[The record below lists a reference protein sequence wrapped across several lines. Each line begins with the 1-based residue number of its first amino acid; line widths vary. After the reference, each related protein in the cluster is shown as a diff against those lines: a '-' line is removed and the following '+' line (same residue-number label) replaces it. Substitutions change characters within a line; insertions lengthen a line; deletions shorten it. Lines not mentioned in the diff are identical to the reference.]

1 MPRHSNDLAKK
12 RHDAPLVSNVSSRY
26 GIHCAMKPRQPA
38 ISNDRPPGTPMLIIK
53 QLAAASILALSF
65 AASAQT
71 AQQVVDI
78 PTRPGVTQRMLVLT
92 PPEPKAAVVLLPGG
106 HGGLQIFANGS
117 MKWGDGNFLVR
128 TRQLFAEQGLMV
140 AVVDAPS
147 DRQSPPY
154 LGGFRQ
160 TPEHAADLK
169 AVIAWL
175 RENAKAPVWLVG
187 TSRGTQSAAYVA
199 TELAAAGGP
208 DGVVL
213 TSTILTED
221 KGRPV
226 PAMPLGKIRVPV
238 LVVHHEQDGCSL
250 CAFSAMPALMAKLAT
265 TPRSQLLSFTGGQSR
280 GDPCEAFAYH
290 GFNGIETAVVQQVAA
305 WVLAK

>member
-1 MPRHSNDLAKK
+1 MLSN
-12 RHDAPLVSNVSSRY
+12 RQLV
-26 GIHCAMKPRQPA
+26 G
-38 ISNDRPPGTPMLIIK
+38 
-53 QLAAASILALSF
+53 ASILALSF
-65 AASAQT
+65 VATAQT
-71 AQQVVDI
+71 TQKVVDI
-78 PTRPGVTQRMLVLT
+78 PTRPGVTQRMIVLT
-92 PPEPKAAVVLLPGG
+92 PLEPKAAVVLLPGR
-106 HGGLQIFANGS
+106 HGGLQIFPNGS

-128 TRQLFAEQGLMV
+128 TRQLFAERGLMV

-175 RENAKAPVWLVG
+175 RENSKAPVWLVG

-199 TELAAAGGP
+199 TELSGPEGP

-213 TSTILTED
+213 TSTIVIDD
-221 KGRPV
+221 KRRPV

-250 CAFSAMPALMAKLAT
+250 CSFSEVPTLMEKLAN
-265 TPRSQLLSFTGGQSR
+265 TPRSKLLSFKGGQNK

-290 GFNGIETAVVQQVAA
+290 GFNGLEPEVVQQVAA

>member
-1 MPRHSNDLAKK
+1 
-12 RHDAPLVSNVSSRY
+12 
-26 GIHCAMKPRQPA
+26 
-38 ISNDRPPGTPMLIIK
+38 MLTIK
-53 QLAAASILALSF
+53 QLAATSILALSF
-65 AASAQT
+65 VATAQT
-71 AQQVVDI
+71 TQKVVDI
-78 PTRPGVTQRMLVLT
+78 PTRPGVTQRMIVLT
-92 PPEPKAAVVLLPGG
+92 PLEPKAAVVLLPGG
-106 HGGLQIFANGS
+106 LGVLQIFPNGS

-128 TRQLFAEQGLMV
+128 TRQLFAERGLMV

-175 RENAKAPVWLVG
+175 RENSKAPVWLVG
-187 TSRGTQSAAYVA
+187 TSTGTQSAAYVA
-199 TELAAAGGP
+199 TELSGPEGP

-226 PAMPLGKIRVPV
+226 PAMPLKKIRVPV
-238 LVVHHEQDGCSL
+238 LVVHHEQDGCTL
-250 CAFSAMPALMAKLAT
+250 CSFSEVPALMAKLANS
-265 TPRSQLLSFTGGQSR
+265 PRSQLLSFKGGQSK
-280 GDPCEAFAYH
+280 GDPCEALAYH
-290 GFNGIETAVVQQVAA
+290 GFNGLEPEVVQQVAA
-305 WVLAK
+305 WVLTK